1 MVATAETISP
11 PESRRQRFF
20 RSGIQIGMCVDCAA
34 SPRSS
39 ASSLVHNSL
48 VSLGLGGENPL
59 LTMQSAALPQYSRSE
74 VLGSGFWRSHPGNDP
89 VNNLDPS
96 GHKNQPP
103 PQHTFHPPQTQP
115 AQGPNAHVNVKT
127 PTSQHGTTSS
137 AERGILK
144 QADSLGDA
152 PSWAVPKAG
161 EPLAGAGFGQAASGL
176 QKMDQ
181 QEAHWLAAHHLSG
194 PGGNTGPTVPP
205 GARPTPYPGE
215 LSPAALQYRSP
226 GDPNPPSYV
235 QAIGGHLWYFPL
247 NDKGTHTPALPPGA
261 PPFAPPSYNGPLPP
275 LHLPPGVNL
284 IPGVKSFVQAKQDFN
299 WQRYNKANQ
308 TFQLGLAAA
317 LVAVIGGVSA
327 RESDLTGLF
336 RGSAKKAVRATFG
349 NAAPNDYRSTFFA
362 AHPDLEG
369 KVIVHHAVEQQTLT
383 RFPGAVTESEIH
395 SLENLRG
402 IPKNMNAEVHLRG
415 IRREWNRFYRENPR
429 PTKAQFLQ
437 KATEIDRL
445 YGKNFSP
452 PAGGHQ

>member
-1 MVATAETISP
+1 MVVATKQLGEEVRSEELGVGIARTP
-11 PESRRQRFF
+11 AHQRF
-20 RSGIQIGMCVDCAA
+20 IHP
-34 SPRSS
+34 PRSS
-39 ASSLVHNSL
+39 TTSLFQSVNPFE
-48 VSLGLGGENPL
+48 SLGLGGENPL
-59 LTMQSAALPQYSRSE
+59 LTVQSATLPHYSRSE
-74 VLGSGFWRSHPGNDP
+74 VLSPRFWRSHSGNDP
-89 VNNLDPS
+89 INNLDPS
-96 GHKNQPP
+96 GHDSQKTYKP
-103 PQHTFHPPQTQP
+103 PQEPP
-115 AQGPNAHVNVKT
+115 AQNPNAHVNAKT
-127 PTSQHGTTSS
+127 PTTQHGTTSS

-336 RGSAKKAVRATFG
+336 RGSAKKAVG
-349 NAAPNDYRSTFFA
+349 QIHHIMSNKNLISKAAGGPYTQQFEKLA
-362 AHPDLEG
+362 AQRG
-369 KVIVHHAVEQQTLT
+369 I
-383 RFPGAVTESEIH
+383 
-395 SLENLRG
+395 SLEHSMNLMKLTG
-402 IPKNMNAEVHLRG
+402 HQGPHPAYNAEVYG
-415 IRREWNRFYRENPR
+415 ILNRATAGLKGQQYNRAFD
-429 PTKAQFLQ
+429 KAMQVIRQ
-437 KATEIDRL
+437 ETATPGTDL
-445 YGKNFSP
+445 NKL
-452 PAGGHQ
+452 ATGH

>member
-1 MVATAETISP
+1 MVVATKQLGEEVRSEELGVGIARTP
-11 PESRRQRFF
+11 AHQRF
-20 RSGIQIGMCVDCAA
+20 IHP
-34 SPRSS
+34 PRSS
-39 ASSLVHNSL
+39 TTSLFQSVNPFE
-48 VSLGLGGENPL
+48 SLGLGGENPL
-59 LTMQSAALPQYSRSE
+59 LTVQSATLPHYSRSE
-74 VLGSGFWRSHPGNDP
+74 VLSPRFWRSHSGNDP
-89 VNNLDPS
+89 INNLDPS
-96 GHKNQPP
+96 GHDSQKTYKP
-103 PQHTFHPPQTQP
+103 PQEPP
-115 AQGPNAHVNVKT
+115 AQNPNAHVNAKT
-127 PTSQHGTTSS
+127 PTTQHGTTSS

>member
-1 MVATAETISP
+1 
-11 PESRRQRFF
+11 
-20 RSGIQIGMCVDCAA
+20 
-34 SPRSS
+34 
-39 ASSLVHNSL
+39 
-48 VSLGLGGENPL
+48 
-59 LTMQSAALPQYSRSE
+59 
-74 VLGSGFWRSHPGNDP
+74 
-89 VNNLDPS
+89 
-96 GHKNQPP
+96 
-103 PQHTFHPPQTQP
+103 
-115 AQGPNAHVNVKT
+115 
-127 PTSQHGTTSS
+127 
-137 AERGILK
+137 
-144 QADSLGDA
+144 
-152 PSWAVPKAG
+152 
-161 EPLAGAGFGQAASGL
+161 
-176 QKMDQ
+176 MDQ

-336 RGSAKKAVRATFG
+336 RGSAKKAVG
-349 NAAPNDYRSTFFA
+349 QIHHIMSNKNLISKAAGGPYTQQFEKLA
-362 AHPDLEG
+362 AQRG
-369 KVIVHHAVEQQTLT
+369 I
-383 RFPGAVTESEIH
+383 
-395 SLENLRG
+395 SLEHSMNLMKLTG
-402 IPKNMNAEVHLRG
+402 HQGPHPAYNAEVYG
-415 IRREWNRFYRENPR
+415 ILNRATAGLKGQQYNRAFD
-429 PTKAQFLQ
+429 KAMQVIRQ
-437 KATEIDRL
+437 ETATPGTDL
-445 YGKNFSP
+445 NKL
-452 PAGGHQ
+452 ATGH

>member
-1 MVATAETISP
+1 MVVATKQLGEEVRSEELGVGIARTP
-11 PESRRQRFF
+11 AHQRF
-20 RSGIQIGMCVDCAA
+20 IHP
-34 SPRSS
+34 PRSS
-39 ASSLVHNSL
+39 TTSLFQSVNPFE
-48 VSLGLGGENPL
+48 SLGLGGENPL
-59 LTMQSAALPQYSRSE
+59 LTVQSATLPHYSRSE
-74 VLGSGFWRSHPGNDP
+74 VLSPRFWRSHSGNDP
-89 VNNLDPS
+89 INNLDPS
-96 GHKNQPP
+96 GHDSQKTYKP
-103 PQHTFHPPQTQP
+103 PQEPP
-115 AQGPNAHVNVKT
+115 AQNPNAHVNAKT
-127 PTSQHGTTSS
+127 PTTQHGTTSS

-247 NDKGTHTPALPPGA
+247 NDKGTHTPALPPGT

-336 RGSAKKAVRATFG
+336 RGSAKKAVG
-349 NAAPNDYRSTFFA
+349 QIHHIMSNKNLISKAAGGPYTRQFEKLA
-362 AHPDLEG
+362 AQRG
-369 KVIVHHAVEQQTLT
+369 I
-383 RFPGAVTESEIH
+383 
-395 SLENLRG
+395 SLEHSMNLMKLTG
-402 IPKNMNAEVHLRG
+402 HQGPHPAYNAEVYG
-415 IRREWNRFYRENPR
+415 ILNRATAGLKGQQYNRAFD
-429 PTKAQFLQ
+429 KAMQVIRQ
-437 KATEIDRL
+437 ETATPGTDL
-445 YGKNFSP
+445 NKL
-452 PAGGHQ
+452 ATGH

>member
-1 MVATAETISP
+1 MVVATKQLGEEVRSEELGVGIARTP
-11 PESRRQRFF
+11 AHQRF
-20 RSGIQIGMCVDCAA
+20 IHP
-34 SPRSS
+34 PRSS
-39 ASSLVHNSL
+39 TTSLFQSVNPFE
-48 VSLGLGGENPL
+48 SLGLGGENPL
-59 LTMQSAALPQYSRSE
+59 LTVQSATLPHYSRSE
-74 VLGSGFWRSHPGNDP
+74 VLSPRFWRSHSGNDP
-89 VNNLDPS
+89 INNLDPS
-96 GHKNQPP
+96 GHDSQKTYKP
-103 PQHTFHPPQTQP
+103 PQEPP
-115 AQGPNAHVNVKT
+115 AQNPNAHVNAKT
-127 PTSQHGTTSS
+127 PTTQHGTTSS

-336 RGSAKKAVRATFG
+336 RGSAKKAVG
-349 NAAPNDYRSTFFA
+349 QIHHIMSNKNLISKAAGGPYTRQFEKLA
-362 AHPDLEG
+362 AQRG
-369 KVIVHHAVEQQTLT
+369 I
-383 RFPGAVTESEIH
+383 
-395 SLENLRG
+395 SLEHSMNLMKLTG
-402 IPKNMNAEVHLRG
+402 HQGPHPAYNAEVYG
-415 IRREWNRFYRENPR
+415 ILNRATAGLKGQQYNRAFD
-429 PTKAQFLQ
+429 KAMQVIRQ
-437 KATEIDRL
+437 ETATPGTDL
-445 YGKNFSP
+445 NKL
-452 PAGGHQ
+452 ATGH

>member
-1 MVATAETISP
+1 M
-11 PESRRQRFF
+11 
-20 RSGIQIGMCVDCAA
+20 
-34 SPRSS
+34 
-39 ASSLVHNSL
+39 
-48 VSLGLGGENPL
+48 
-59 LTMQSAALPQYSRSE
+59 
-74 VLGSGFWRSHPGNDP
+74 
-89 VNNLDPS
+89 
-96 GHKNQPP
+96 
-103 PQHTFHPPQTQP
+103 
-115 AQGPNAHVNVKT
+115 NAKT
-127 PTSQHGTTSS
+127 PTTQHGTTSS

>member
-1 MVATAETISP
+1 MVVATKQLGEEVRSEELGVGIARTP
-11 PESRRQRFF
+11 AHQRF
-20 RSGIQIGMCVDCAA
+20 IHP
-34 SPRSS
+34 PRSS
-39 ASSLVHNSL
+39 TTSLFQSVNPFE
-48 VSLGLGGENPL
+48 SLGLGGENPL
-59 LTMQSAALPQYSRSE
+59 LTVQSATLPHYSRSE
-74 VLGSGFWRSHPGNDP
+74 VLSPRFWRSHSGNDP
-89 VNNLDPS
+89 INNLDPS
-96 GHKNQPP
+96 GHDSQKTYKP
-103 PQHTFHPPQTQP
+103 PQEPP
-115 AQGPNAHVNVKT
+115 AQNPNAHVNAKT
-127 PTSQHGTTSS
+127 PTTQHGTTSS

-247 NDKGTHTPALPPGA
+247 NDKGTHTPALPPGT

-336 RGSAKKAVRATFG
+336 RGSAKKAVG
-349 NAAPNDYRSTFFA
+349 QIHHIMSNKNLISKAAGGPYTQQFEKLA
-362 AHPDLEG
+362 AQRG
-369 KVIVHHAVEQQTLT
+369 I
-383 RFPGAVTESEIH
+383 
-395 SLENLRG
+395 SLEHSMNLMKLTG
-402 IPKNMNAEVHLRG
+402 HQGPHPAYNAEVYG
-415 IRREWNRFYRENPR
+415 ILNRATAGLKGQQYNRAFD
-429 PTKAQFLQ
+429 KAMQVIRQ
-437 KATEIDRL
+437 ETATPGTDL
-445 YGKNFSP
+445 NKL
-452 PAGGHQ
+452 ATGH